1 MKEDSLPDIDDAMQ
15 SFLDSD
21 EYQNQRHLINEM
33 TRCLRAGLNLE
44 QRSALRQLLDE
55 IYLADRRYSEEAFSA
70 GLRYR

>member
-1 MKEDSLPDIDDAMQ
+1 VKEDSLPDIDDAMQ

-33 TRCLRAGLNLE
+33 TRCLRAGLNPE

-70 GLRYR
+70 GLRCR